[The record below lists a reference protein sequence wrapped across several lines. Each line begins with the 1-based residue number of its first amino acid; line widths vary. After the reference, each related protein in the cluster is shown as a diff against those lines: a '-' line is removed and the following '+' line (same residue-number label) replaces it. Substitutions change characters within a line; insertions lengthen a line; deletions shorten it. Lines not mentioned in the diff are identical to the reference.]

1 MHVPRLLCLVAVA
14 RGEFDTPM
22 LGFNTCNVGC
32 GNATFPNAAWL
43 LRAADVLVA
52 RGFAAAGYTSVNL
65 DEGWADL
72 ARDGDG
78 NQVANED
85 RFPGGVRP
93 VADALHA
100 RDLELGIY
108 TSLSPE
114 TCGGKSAGSCGRE
127 ARDGAAYVAWGVDY
141 VDGGVPRPRRVS
153 RDEHHRRA
161 S

>member
-43 LRAADVLVA
+43 QRTADVLVA
-52 RGFAAAGYTSVNL
+52 RGFAAAGYTTVNL

-85 RFPGGVRP
+85 RFPDGVRP

-100 RDLELGIY
+100 KDLELGIY
-108 TSLSPE
+108 T
-114 TCGGKSAGSCGRE
+114 
-127 ARDGAAYVAWGVDY
+127 
-141 VDGGVPRPRRVS
+141 
-153 RDEHHRRA
+153 
-161 S
+161 